1 VSANLSIALIV
12 AVCVV
17 GFVVGELLPLRR
29 RERRIVLAS
38 SGGSAEYLVLAGHRV
53 VDRSATFPA
62 GDAEAAHAAFAEL
75 TARHGEAAEQLVPA

>member
-1 VSANLSIALIV
+1 MSANLSIALIV
-12 AVCVV
+12 AVCVL

-38 SGGSAEYLVLAGHRV
+38 SGDSAEYLVLAGRRV
-53 VDRSATFPA
+53 VDRSMTFPA

-75 TARHGEAAEQLVPA
+75 MARHGEPAEELVPA